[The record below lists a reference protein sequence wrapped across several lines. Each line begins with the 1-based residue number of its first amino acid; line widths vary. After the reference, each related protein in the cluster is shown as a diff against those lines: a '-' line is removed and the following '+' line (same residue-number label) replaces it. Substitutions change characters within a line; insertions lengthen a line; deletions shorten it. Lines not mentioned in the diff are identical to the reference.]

1 MENEA
6 MKEKDNNVYSSNTES
21 FLPAFIFTL
30 FLAIGILCWHISSQ
44 SEYSKEL
51 DKIKTITVTKFND
64 GMQSTSFSEEF
75 IQGNSFL
82 ISLNITGN
90 EHDLSLTTLND
101 GKTYRVEV
109 IPTDNG
115 EFLGISF
122 PEGELLFGND
132 GDARLNIKTENIK
145 EYPYNIELNYL
156 ESVVKICIE

>member
-1 MENEA
+1 MGNEA
-6 MKEKDNNVYSSNTES
+6 MTEKEKINKRNITP
-21 FLPAFIFTL
+21 FLLFIF
-30 FLAIGILCWHISSQ
+30 ILCIVAGYSIL
-44 SEYSKEL
+44 YYVTIDKNSKEL

-75 IQGNSFL
+75 IQGNSIL
-82 ISLNITGN
+82 INLNITGN

-101 GKTYRVEV
+101 GKKYRVEV

-132 GDARLNIKTENIK
+132 GDGKLNIKTENIK